1 MRDTVVAFEE
11 YSEEL
16 DERMMVMRKKS
27 LKFSVWITK

>member
-16 DERMMVMRKKS
+16 DERMMVMRKKISEIFS
-27 LKFSVWITK
+27 LNN